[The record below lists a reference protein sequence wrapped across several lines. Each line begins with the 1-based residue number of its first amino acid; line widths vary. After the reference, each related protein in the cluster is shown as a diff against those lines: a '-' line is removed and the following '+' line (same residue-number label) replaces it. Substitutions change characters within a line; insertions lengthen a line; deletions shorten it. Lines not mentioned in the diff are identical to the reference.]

1 MRYATSEDYLCWKE
15 NGELLI
21 RECNTTTGKWHPENV
36 VCKVHEVETD
46 RYCPEDLLE
55 FYDDDN
61 SPICLSISAK
71 PQRYD
76 ERLCYGSNSIVPLDL
91 SSDNMKTFIQFLS
104 AQNITQ
110 HWLPIRRLNRSTPF
124 QIMLPGKRWGQ
135 IVEDDLDDIL
145 DSGSNHKCI
154 SMQYT
159 LSININNPKK
169 QKTEPIQKK
178 VITDCNALLP
188 SICAF
193 HGDFITRTG
202 CPEGFGA
209 LNYHPNECY
218 GIDWKGKWIKEKQ
231 QKIHIEEYFQNRQV
245 LRQVLKKVIPKER
258 RYDYFRVDTFRDNSN
273 ESFVVLMNQKEMVKI
288 ENEETKKMPVLY
300 KETIEPRKEYSV
312 QLTLKV
318 DAKLEELLL
327 VVYNRQY
334 LWHIDDDDK
343 DYGIKCFTNSDYDLL
358 KNAKTDLVWE
368 SKDKTKSIF
377 KVKLV
382 SDDPGEYWCEGH
394 SFHNFQLI
402 QTPKI
407 IAAKEKR
414 GHAFAIRINTTCNII
429 TKQNLTSKGACNSIY
444 GYEKTLARQ
453 IQDVLRAQS
462 KTTSKDLLIHNVRIM
477 SVERIVDQ
485 YIDCWIHLTASLK
498 NSAVDN
504 SDEESSEEDDS
515 AEGEERIRHDTVIR
529 MEVWTLL
536 KQLIGTYSSNSS
548 SIVVRSTQFCFPD
561 QFRLENGDIYMWQK
575 AERGQL
581 GVLSRIC
588 LQENGMPLTR
598 LCSGDF
604 IHGAFW
610 EYLGEDNIS
619 CQTENDNTKLTSTLY
634 KLERSKTPRKF
645 PERALKE
652 VKSIFHEYSNKFLP
666 VDINFAANILQT
678 SVRNIDQ
685 VIAISAK
692 NLTEQVGSYQLIKEV
707 IPDLISIYND
717 IINIKD
723 STIKM
728 SSQLNTTNKLLEVFE
743 IAMNTLSIQSV
754 LIKNIPYHGNFQE
767 VEQVDASNEFEVLDF
782 DDVGVSVKVSPNLL
796 YFTIDPSVANISGIA
811 IFENYNN
818 SVEEQYTLK
827 GAFKNETFR
836 FLQSTH
842 EVEDIIDEPNLQFGT
857 YFPENLLRNLNVI
870 ANTLNNTENSETVIV
885 IKVYSN
891 DILFQPKNNSGHDA
905 PLGRVI
911 SISLPGYSSHL
922 PEDLPIIF
930 RDQRNSSQKHTT
942 IDPCKYWNFENW
954 ASDGIRVVN
963 LSDPRND
970 IVLCKVSHLTP
981 FAYLVGFNFTV
992 DENIGVNVREIHDRA
1007 LDIITL
1013 TGCSLS
1019 LLGICGIFITAA
1031 KFNSWREK
1039 PSSKVLLH
1047 LCMAIA
1053 FQMIVLCFVST
1064 KEYSLH
1070 LILNNIIPTC
1080 VAIGAFLHYS
1090 VLVQFFWMLVIAYFQ
1105 FKRYVQIFGRNRPT
1119 KFFMKSTA
1127 FCWGVPLV
1135 PVILVVVLD
1144 QDSFSR
1150 GEICYPSGYSL
1161 FFGIIFPV
1169 AIIIIA
1175 NFIIFCLIIYNILR
1189 SSKVPIRHTDKP
1201 VLIHQIRL
1209 SILLFFLL
1217 GFTWCF
1223 GILSAMKAGII
1234 FSYLFCVTA
1243 TMQGFVIFI
1252 YFIILDPVTRNMWC
1266 QYFYRLC
1273 SGDKNTF
1280 QSSTSLKDT
1289 TQSLD

>member
-15 NGELLI
+15 NGKLLI
-21 RECNTTTGKWHPENV
+21 RECNTETGKWHPEYV
-36 VCKVHEVETD
+36 VCKEQKKESD
-46 RYCPEDLLE
+46 RYCPEGLLE
-55 FYDDDN
+55 FYDED
-61 SPICLSISAK
+61 SKPICLKISAQ

-76 ERLCYGSNSIVPLDL
+76 ERLCYGSNFIAPLDL
-91 SSDNMKTFIQFLS
+91 SSDDMRSFMRFLS
-104 AQNITQ
+104 NQNITQ
-110 HWLPIRRLNRSTPF
+110 HWLPARRLNSSTPF
-124 QIMLPGKRWGQ
+124 QIMLPGKRWGR
-135 IVEDDLDDIL
+135 IL
-145 DSGSNHKCI
+145 DHDVDVTLDLSSNHKCI
-154 SMQYT
+154 SMQYNSST
-159 LSININNPKK
+159 NINISKK
-169 QKTEPIQKK
+169 QKTEPELKAM
-178 VITDCNALLP
+178 VTDCNALLP

-193 HGDFITRTG
+193 QGDFITRTG
-202 CPEGFGA
+202 CPEGLGA
-209 LNYHPNECY
+209 LNYQPYQPYECF
-218 GIDWKGKWIKEKQ
+218 GIDWKNKWTKEKQ

-245 LRQVLKKVIPKER
+245 LRQVLKKVIPKEK
-258 RYDYFRVDTFRDNSN
+258 RYDYFKVDDFRDSSN
-273 ESFVVLMNQKEMVKI
+273 ESFAVVMNQKEMVRI
-288 ENEETKKMPVLY
+288 VNEGTKLMPVLY
-300 KETIEPRKEYSV
+300 KETIEPKKENNV
-312 QLTLKV
+312 QFTLKV
-318 DAKLEELLL
+318 DATMEELLL
-327 VVYNRQY
+327 VVYNREY

-343 DYGIKCFTNSDYDLL
+343 DYGIKCFTNSDYSLL
-358 KNAKTDLVWE
+358 RNAKSELVWE

-394 SFHNFQLI
+394 HFHNFQLV

-407 IAAKEKR
+407 VAAREKR
-414 GHAFAIRINTTCNII
+414 GHAFAIRLNTTCHIKENR
-429 TKQNLTSKGACNSIY
+429 NSMSACQSIY
-444 GYEKTLARQ
+444 GNEKPLARQ
-453 IQDVLRAQS
+453 IQNALRS
-462 KTTSKDLLIHNVRIM
+462 LGRIISKDLVIHNVRIM
-477 SVERIVDQ
+477 SVERVVGQ

-504 SDEESSEEDDS
+504 SGEESSEEDDS
-515 AEGEERIRHDTVIR
+515 SESDQSIRHDTVIR
-529 MEVWTLL
+529 MQVWTLL
-536 KQLIGTYSSNSS
+536 KQLIEAYSSNSLNN
-548 SIVVRSTQFCFPD
+548 VVRSTQFCFPD
-561 QFRLENGDIYMWQK
+561 QFRLKNGNIYMWQNV
-575 AERGQL
+575 ERGQL

-598 LCSGDF
+598 LCNGDF

-610 EYLGEDNIS
+610 ESLDEDNIS
-619 CQTENDNTKLTSTLY
+619 CRTENDNSKLTSTLY
-634 KLERSKTPRKF
+634 NLERSKKPRNS

-652 VKSIFHEYSNKFLP
+652 VKSIFHDYSNKFLP
-666 VDINFAANILQT
+666 VDIDFAANILQT
-678 SVRNIDQ
+678 SVKHLDQ
-685 VIAISAK
+685 VIAISAA
-692 NLTEQVGSYQLIKEV
+692 NATDQVGSYHMIKEV

-717 IINIKD
+717 LNNIKD

-728 SSQLNTTNKLLEVFE
+728 SSRLNSTNKLLEVFE

-754 LIKNIPYHGNFQE
+754 LIKNIPYHRNS
-767 VEQVDASNEFEVLDF
+767 VEILDCNDFEVLDF
-782 DDVGVSVKVSPNLL
+782 EDVGVSVKVSPNLL
-796 YFTIDPSVANISGIA
+796 YFTIDPSIANISGIA
-811 IFENYNN
+811 IFQNYNN
-818 SVEEQYTLK
+818 SEQEQYTLK
-827 GAFKNETFR
+827 GAFQNETFR

-857 YFPENLLRNLNVI
+857 YVPENLLRNLNVI
-870 ANTLNNTENSETVIV
+870 ANTLNNTEMSETAIV
-885 IKVYSN
+885 IKIYSN

-905 PLGRVI
+905 PLGRVV

-922 PEDLPIIF
+922 PEELPLIF
-930 RDQRNSSQKHTT
+930 RDWSNSSLEYTT
-942 IDPCKYWNFENW
+942 TDPCKYWNFENW

-963 LSDPRND
+963 LSASSNN

-992 DENIGVNVREIHDRA
+992 DENIGVNVREIHGRA

-1039 PSSKVLLH
+1039 PSSKVLLQ
-1047 LCMAIA
+1047 LCLAIA

-1070 LILNNIIPTC
+1070 LIINNIIPTC

-1144 QDSFSR
+1144 QDTFSR

-1161 FFGIIFPV
+1161 YFGIIIPI

-1175 NFIIFCLIIYNILR
+1175 NFIIFCLIIYNILGI
-1189 SSKVPIRHTDKP
+1189 SKIPIRHTDKP

-1217 GFTWCF
+1217 GFTWLF

-1234 FSYLFCVTA
+1234 FSYFFCVTA

-1273 SGDKNTF
+1273 SGDKNKF
-1280 QSSTSLKDT
+1280 QNSVSLKDT
-1289 TQSLD
+1289 TQTLD